1 MGHPTVKKR
10 NQGMKIA
17 KKVALKNPLSIASK
31 NQSGARY
38 APLYNLLLP
47 KAILRCFRAMAFIS
61 KIKIC
66 DTFGVYGVFVRVF
79 SGFSRQAE
87 KRLEILDAAESTADL
102 AALLGNRF
110 EALSGDR
117 NAQFSIRINQQW

>member
-1 MGHPTVKKR
+1 MFSSNGFYKQNKDMRYVWR
-10 NQGMKIA
+10 IWC
-17 KKVALKNPLSIASK
+17 VCAS
-31 NQSGARY
+31 
-38 APLYNLLLP
+38 
-47 KAILRCFRAMAFIS
+47 
-61 KIKIC
+61 
-66 DTFGVYGVFVRVF
+66 F